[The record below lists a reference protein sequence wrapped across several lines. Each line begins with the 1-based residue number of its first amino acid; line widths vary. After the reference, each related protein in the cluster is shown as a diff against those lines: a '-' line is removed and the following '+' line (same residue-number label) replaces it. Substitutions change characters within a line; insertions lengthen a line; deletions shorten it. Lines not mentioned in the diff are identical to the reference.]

1 MSLYINKS
9 LDVLMNSSI
18 AKLENTSLPG
28 GKRLSVTPGSTT
40 RLLLAIINSQ
50 FEEYYK
56 KLEEVHLQSF
66 LSTSSGEYID
76 MIGELV
82 GCIRNNGES
91 DINYKTRVSK
101 QVTVLEK
108 ANMLSVKMSLLA
120 VDDVQDVKLVPYT
133 HGSGSFTAFIVT
145 DTAEPSSGIIEKC
158 KEVLEGVVA
167 YGIRYNVE
175 GPELIPVELGI
186 KLILKNEEQAQ
197 GDIIEQVRTRVREF
211 INSRDIGAELIFN
224 EIVETVMATADTIY
238 DMEVFE
244 YKINGVRVLN
254 SNQRCRNNER
264 FIECSKPG
272 SIQIV

>member
-1 MSLYINKS
+1 
-9 LDVLMNSSI
+9 MNSSI